1 MPYINKDELLNS
13 LTDQEIINICTEL
26 GNGNYKKDSHGNLCF
41 NTCLCHKDG
50 DSPYK
55 LIYYKNPTNGVYNDY
70 KTPVCH
76 CFTCSF
82 TGSMVELV
90 IRSFKLKGRELS
102 WYQALNWIANF
113 TGRINQVTETG
124 DFIRTKRIEDF
135 DWINPILSI
144 KNRRQKGIPHLKEI
158 PETYLE
164 CFTYLPHEE
173 WLNDGVDRDAH
184 VRFEISYYP
193 LSDQIVIPHR
203 DSDGRL
209 IGIRG
214 RYLSKCDIENIG
226 KYVPI
231 SLNGYTLSHSLGS
244 VLYGL
249 WVTKDKIKECK
260 KALIVEG
267 EKSCLKAYSMFHD
280 NSYVVATCGSSISLT
295 HQKILLNELG
305 VEEII
310 YMPDKDYKGD
320 IDSLAAKAWFQK
332 QKKKVAP
339 FVPYC
344 KVYIMM
350 DTDNTW
356 EYKSNAFDFNDK
368 EKFIEEYDKKVLVTM
383 DSLKEEIIIERKEED
398 EEDTNMK

>member
-13 LTDQEIINICTEL
+13 LTDEEIIDICYKL
-26 GNGNYKKDSHGNLCF
+26 GNGKYKRGNNNELCF
-41 NTCLCHKDG
+41 NTCLCHGG
-50 DSPYK
+50 DSNYK
-55 LIYYKNPTNGVYNDY
+55 LIYYKNNNSSIDSNYN
-70 KTPVCH
+70 TPLWVCY
-76 CFTCSF
+76 TCSDKF
-82 TGSMVELV
+82 DTIGLV
-90 IRSFKLKGRELS
+90 MRALRQQGKQLS
-102 WYQALNWIANF
+102 WYQALSWLASAVGK
-113 TGRINQVTETG
+113 TDQVTVNGEV
-124 DFIRTKRIEDF
+124 KHIEKNNDI
-135 DWINPILSI
+135 DWMRPLIEVR
-144 KNRRQKGIPHLKEI
+144 NRRQKGIPKLKTI

-173 WLNDGVDRDAH
+173 WLNDGIDRDSMD
-184 VRFEISYYP
+184 RFEISYYP
-193 LSDQIVIPHR
+193 LSNQIVIPHR
-203 DSDGRL
+203 DMQGNL
-209 IGIRG
+209 VGIRG
-214 RYLSKCDIENIG
+214 RYLSKYDIENIG

-231 SLNGYTLSHSLGS
+231 NLNGYSLSHSLGS

-280 NSYVVATCGSSISLT
+280 NSYVVATCGSTISLT

-320 IDSLAAKAWFQK
+320 VDSLAAKVWFQK

-356 EYKSNAFDFNDK
+356 DFKSNAFDFNDK
-368 EKFIEEYDKKVLVTM
+368 EKFIEEYDKKVLITM

-398 EEDTNMK
+398 ENNEETD